1 MKRMMI
7 FSIRSGEGG
16 KGRGGEVIPGCHE
29 FANTAYLLRTSGVLF
44 QEYCDGGGK

>member
-7 FSIRSGEGG
+7 FSIRSGE
-16 KGRGGEVIPGCHE
+16 GGEVIPGCHE

-44 QEYCDGGGK
+44 